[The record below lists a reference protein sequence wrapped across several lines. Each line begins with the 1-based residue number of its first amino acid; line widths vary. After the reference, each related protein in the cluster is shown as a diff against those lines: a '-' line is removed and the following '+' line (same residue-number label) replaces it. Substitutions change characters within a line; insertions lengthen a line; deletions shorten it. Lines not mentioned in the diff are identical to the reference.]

1 MATSLAQRLR
11 AAIPDWRRDL
21 AADFER
27 AAGQAAPAGLAADFA
42 DHLYRLT
49 QRRAR
54 ALAWLALAIH
64 ALLAWQVDL
73 NSWRTGMW
81 DAQPMYQVLFTWRVV
96 LVGGLLAYLLLAQ
109 RHGHVGYWQ
118 RVLVQGLLGFLAAMA
133 AFESGYIRIQLDDIS
148 VFGLVLMLIAGV
160 LPTPDRRRFLLYL
173 GSLALLLWWVTTMRG
188 MEVTHFV
195 WQRALPLTL
204 VAFLVDAL
212 VLRQQVAAYAARRA
226 AELQRERSETLLNAI
241 LPEAIAHRLKDD
253 TNRIADAFPE
263 ATILFADMVGFTD
276 LSRGLPACDLVAML
290 DDAFSRF
297 DRLAAKHGV
306 EKIKTIGDAYM
317 VAAGLPMASPNHL
330 GSVAEFALDMLG
342 ELAAFNAE
350 RGTTLQLRVGIHTGN
365 VVAGVIG
372 RSKFAY
378 DVWGDTVN
386 RASRMESTG
395 QAGRIQ
401 VTPQVYEALKGRYRF
416 EPRGEVEVKGVGRMP
431 TWFLVGRLAA

>member
-1 MATSLAQRLR
+1 MAAPLVERIR
-11 AAIPDWRRDL
+11 AAFPDWRRDL

-27 AAGQAAPAGLAADFA
+27 AAGQAPPPGIAADFA

-64 ALLAWQVDL
+64 LLFVVRVDWPAWRDGL
-73 NSWRTGMW
+73 WA
-81 DAQPMYQVLFTWRVV
+81 AQPMYQVLFVWRVV
-96 LVGGLLAYLLLAQ
+96 LMSGFAAYLLLVQ
-109 RHGHVGYWQ
+109 RHGAVGFWQ
-118 RVLVQGLLGFLAAMA
+118 RVLVQGYLGFLAAMA

-173 GSLALLLWWVTTMRG
+173 GSLALLLWLVTDMRG
-188 MEVTHFV
+188 MAVTQFIV
-195 WQRALPLTL
+195 QRALPLTL
-204 VAFLVDAL
+204 VAFVVDAL

-226 AELQRERSETLLNAI
+226 AELQRERSEALLHAI

-253 TNRIADAFPE
+253 TARIADAFPE
-263 ATILFADMVGFTD
+263 ASILFADMVGFTE
-276 LSRGLPACDLVAML
+276 LSRGLPPCELVALL

-317 VAAGLPMASPNHL
+317 VAAGLPMASERHL
-330 GSVAEFALDMLG
+330 EAIAGFALDVLD
-342 ELAAFNAE
+342 ELAAFNGE
-350 RGTTLQLRVGIHTGN
+350 RGTSLQLRVGIHTGS

-395 QAGRIQ
+395 VAGRIQ
-401 VTPQVYEALKGRYRF
+401 VTGEVHERLRDRFRF
-416 EPRGEVEVKGVGRMP
+416 EPRGEVEVKGVGRVH
-431 TWFLVGRLAA
+431 TWFLTARAA